1 MALADEPAVFLPV
14 ATPGIDAPGHL
25 LRSDKVV
32 SLRLPQ
38 LRASALP
45 SVARAIEAL
54 LARLA

>member
-1 MALADEPAVFLPV
+1 V

-32 SLRLPQ
+32 SLRLPR
-38 LRASALP
+38 LRESALP